1 LALAKEHM
9 QGSLALSRQLGNKRQ
24 LSKALGGLAELR
36 RAEAKL
42 DEARALYDEAL
53 ALDRERGDLASVGF
67 NLSNLAMTSISLGLG
82 DRARGLVREG
92 LAIAEEIESKRVGV
106 GQLVCS
112 AGLAASLSEWK
123 CAGWLY
129 GATEALWAQMGFQR
143 ERADEAFLAPLI
155 ARARGALGDAA
166 FTAAESAGRSL
177 SYDEAVAQARAWL
190 DEGS

>member
-1 LALAKEHM
+1 LL
-9 QGSLALSRQLGNKRQ
+9 
-24 LSKALGGLAELR
+24 
-36 RAEAKL
+36 
-42 DEARALYDEAL
+42 
-53 ALDRERGDLASVGF
+53 
-67 NLSNLAMTSISLGLG
+67 
-82 DRARGLVREG
+82 G

-106 GQLVCS
+106 AQVVCS

-123 CAGWLY
+123 CAGCFY
-129 GATEALWAQMGFQR
+129 GATEALWAQMGFHR

-177 SYDEAVAQARAWL
+177 SYEEAIAQARAWL